1 MLKQFNVFN
10 KNDCLVI
17 NEFYVFLS
25 LIEVFIERRLGDN
38 SAPSEVNVKQVAL
51 FATPA
56 TVAMRAFQRE
66 LVYRA
71 IGVDMQSCG
80 GLVDVIE

>member
-1 MLKQFNVFN
+1 M
-10 KNDCLVI
+10 
-17 NEFYVFLS
+17 FLS

-38 SAPSEVNVKQVAL
+38 SALSEVNVKQVAL

-66 LVYRA
+66 LAYRA
-71 IGVDMQSCG
+71 IGVDMQSFG
-80 GLVDVIE
+80 GLVYAIE

>member
-1 MLKQFNVFN
+1 
-10 KNDCLVI
+10 
-17 NEFYVFLS
+17 VFLS

-56 TVAMRAFQRE
+56 TVAM
-66 LVYRA
+66 
-71 IGVDMQSCG
+71 
-80 GLVDVIE
+80 

>member
-1 MLKQFNVFN
+1 MI
-10 KNDCLVI
+10 ND
-17 NEFYVFLS
+17 FYVFLS
-25 LIEVFIERRLGDN
+25 LIEVFIERRLGDD
-38 SAPSEVNVKQVAL
+38 SAPSEVNIKQVAL

-56 TVAMRAFQRE
+56 TVAMRAFLHE
-66 LVYRA
+66 LAYRA